1 MRCLLVTGGSG
12 FVGSRLVNQL
22 VGRNSSRVVGLD
34 TEVLRQTGRGK
45 APGFSF
51 VQGSV
56 IDVEVVDRLV
66 RESDTVFHLAAAVGV
81 FRILDQPLSGL
92 ETNVQG
98 TRVVLQAAARHGK
111 RVVLA
116 SSSEV
121 YGQPS
126 LTLLTEGSPRT
137 FGPTSVARWSYGESK
152 AIGEFYA
159 HALSAESGLRF
170 TIARLFNTVGPGQT
184 GAYGMVVP
192 RMVGQALRGE
202 PITVFG
208 DGSQTRCFC
217 HVDDVVRALIELAE
231 SPDTICK
238 TVNVGSQDEISILEL
253 AQRIINVLGSSSEIT
268 FVPYEEAYGEGFAET
283 YRRVPDIS
291 KIESL
296 VGWRPQKTL
305 DDIIVDVAEYLRV
318 NPDA

>member
-1 MRCLLVTGGSG
+1 MKSFLVTGGSG
-12 FVGSRLVNQL
+12 FIGGALIKRLASEDIKIALVDPETPPPAVEVFLSEDSYVKGSILDAELIDCLVSECSVVIHLGAEVGLFRVLDNQL
-22 VGRNSSRVVGLD
+22 RGLD
-34 TEVLRQTGRGK
+34 TNVL
-45 APGFSF
+45 
-51 VQGSV
+51 
-56 IDVEVVDRLV
+56 
-66 RESDTVFHLAAAVGV
+66 
-81 FRILDQPLSGL
+81 
-92 ETNVQG
+92 G
-98 TRVVLQAAARHGK
+98 TRAVLDSVALHRK
-111 RVVLA
+111 KVIIA

-126 LTLLTEGSPRT
+126 LTPIAEESPRT

-152 AIGEFYA
+152 AIGEFFA
-159 HALSAESGLRF
+159 HALSKELGLRF

-217 HVDDVVRALIELAE
+217 HVDDVSRALIDLAE
-231 SPDTICK
+231 SPDAVGE
-238 TVNVGSQDEISILEL
+238 TVNVGSQVEISILEL
-253 AQRIINVLGSSSEIT
+253 AERIINVLGSSSKIT
-268 FVPYEEAYGEGFAET
+268 FVPYDQAYGDGFAET

-296 VGWRPQKTL
+296 IGWRPQKTL